1 MTSVPGL
8 GEPLSE
14 NWLLADNP
22 PCKLLVKIN
31 PSLKQYEPHGDLDE
45 EQLGSLLLMDT
56 ARRCAPVKAVPAG
69 NRSCGGL
76 KELEKPWV
84 QLGELVWS
92 CRLYPEGSF
101 AALITGIWQQSFK
114 D

>member
-8 GEPLSE
+8 GEPPSE

-22 PCKLLVKIN
+22 PCKLLVKIT
-31 PSLKQYEPHGDLDE
+31 PSLKQHEPHKDLDE
-45 EQLGSLLLMDT
+45 EQLRHQELGSLLLMDT

-76 KELEKPWV
+76 EKLKKP
-84 QLGELVWS
+84 
-92 CRLYPEGSF
+92 
-101 AALITGIWQQSFK
+101 
-114 D
+114 